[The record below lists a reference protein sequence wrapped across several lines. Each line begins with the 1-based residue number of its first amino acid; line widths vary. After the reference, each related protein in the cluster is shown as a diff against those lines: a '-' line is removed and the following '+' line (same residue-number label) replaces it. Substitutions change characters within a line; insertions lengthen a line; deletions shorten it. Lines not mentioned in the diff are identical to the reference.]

1 MAEAN
6 TEGSIK
12 VRQVTQVHGTFTHG
26 GPGEDGT
33 YTYRFILDNGADE
46 VVLELTDDDAD
57 QVQDMIDGA
66 EAVLYDADRQ
76 TFTFSKLMG

>member
-12 VRQVTQVHGTFTHG
+12 VRQVTRVHGTFTHK

-33 YTYRFILDNGADE
+33 YTFRFILDDGADE
-46 VVLELTDDDAD
+46 VVLELNDDDAD
-57 QVQDMIDGA
+57 QVQDMIEGA
-66 EAVLYDADRQ
+66 ETVFYDADRQ